1 MDIKIYPSKLIGTVS
16 APSSKSYS
24 HRMIIAAALADGISE
39 ISNVTDSNDITVTS
53 QAMEALG
60 ANVLSDS
67 GTYTV
72 RGIKTP
78 AAKADIDCGESGS
91 TLRFI
96 IPVAAALGTTAT
108 LNGHAKL
115 PQRPIT
121 PYTREFPKKGVT
133 FEPQSGLPITITGRL
148 RAGEYNLEGDV
159 SSQFITGLM
168 LALPLCEEDSA
179 IKLMS
184 PLQSKPYADMTI
196 AALKKFGVDI
206 REMKLDGLPLY
217 LIKGGQKYKPCRI
230 AVEGDYSQAAF
241 FFTANAL
248 GSEINVTNLDPDSVQ
263 GDKEIL
269 NIIAS
274 CGREM
279 NPFTA
284 DAGNIPD
291 LVPILAVLGSM
302 TKGQSKIINGARLK
316 IKESDRLLAV
326 SEMLNTLG
334 GKVKVL
340 DDGLY
345 IEPVEKLKGG
355 EIDSFGDHRIAMC
368 AAIAAT
374 RSENNVVI
382 ENAESVEKSYP
393 KFFEDYK
400 TLGGKIDGIIM
411 G

>member
-133 FEPQSGLPITITGRL
+133 FEPQSGLPITVTGKL

-274 CGREM
+274 CGKEM

-291 LVPILAVLGSM
+291 LVPILAVLGSV

-316 IKESDRLLAV
+316 IKESDRLVCVANA
-326 SEMLNTLG
+326 LNAIG
-334 GKVKVL
+334 GKVTAG
-340 DDGLY
+340 DDFL
-345 IEPVEKLKGG
+345 IMDHIDHFTGG
-355 EIDSFGDHRIAMC
+355 EVDSCKDHRIVMA

-374 RSENNVVI
+374 ASTAPVIIHGAENVN
-382 ENAESVEKSYP
+382 KSYP
-393 KFFEDYK
+393 RFFDDFK
-400 TLGGKIDGIIM
+400 SLGGQFEVL
-411 G
+411 

>member
-133 FEPQSGLPITITGRL
+133 FEPQSGLPITITGKL

-206 REMKLDGLPLY
+206 REMNLDGLPLY

-274 CGREM
+274 CGKEM

-291 LVPILAVLGSM
+291 LVPILAVLG
-302 TKGQSKIINGARLK
+302 L
-316 IKESDRLLAV
+316 
-326 SEMLNTLG
+326 
-334 GKVKVL
+334 
-340 DDGLY
+340 
-345 IEPVEKLKGG
+345 
-355 EIDSFGDHRIAMC
+355 
-368 AAIAAT
+368 
-374 RSENNVVI
+374 
-382 ENAESVEKSYP
+382 
-393 KFFEDYK
+393 
-400 TLGGKIDGIIM
+400 
-411 G
+411 

>member
-39 ISNVTDSNDITVTS
+39 ITNVTDSNDITVTS

-60 ANVLSDS
+60 AKVLSDG

-72 RGIKTP
+72 LGIKKP

-108 LNGHAKL
+108 FNGHAKL

-133 FEPQSGLPITITGRL
+133 FEPQSGLPITVTGKL

-274 CGREM
+274 CGKEM

-284 DAGNIPD
+284 NAGNIPD

-316 IKESDRLLAV
+316 IKESDRLVCVANA
-326 SEMLNTLG
+326 LNAIG
-334 GKVKVL
+334 GKVTAG
-340 DDGLY
+340 DDFLTMDH
-345 IEPVEKLKGG
+345 IDHFTGG
-355 EIDSFGDHRIAMC
+355 EVDSCKDHRIVMA

-374 RSENNVVI
+374 ASTAPVIIHGAENVN
-382 ENAESVEKSYP
+382 KSYP
-393 KFFEDYK
+393 RFFDDFK
-400 TLGGKIDGIIM
+400 SLGGQFEVL
-411 G
+411 

>member
-1 MDIKIYPSKLIGTVS
+1 MDVKIYPSKLIGTLN

-24 HRMIIAAALADGISE
+24 HRMIIAAALAGGISE
-39 ISNVTDSNDITVTS
+39 ISNVTGSDDIKVTAG
-53 QAMEALG
+53 AMEALG
-60 ANVLSDS
+60 ADVLAD
-67 GTYTV
+67 GDVYTV

-96 IPVAAALGTTAT
+96 IPVAAALGTNAT
-108 LNGHAKL
+108 FRGHGKL
-115 PQRPIT
+115 PERPYT
-121 PYTREFPKKGVT
+121 PYVREFSKKGIS
-133 FEPQSGLPITITGRL
+133 FEPQSGLPMTISGRL
-148 RAGEYNLEGDV
+148 TAGEYLLEGDV

-168 LALPLCEEDSA
+168 FALPLCEEDSV
-179 IKLMS
+179 IKLTS

-196 AALKKFGVDI
+196 AALKNFGI
-206 REMKLDGLPLY
+206 NIYETKLDGLPMY
-217 LIKGGQKYKPCRI
+217 LIKGGQKYSPCRVS
-230 AVEGDYSQAAF
+230 VEGDYSQAAF

-274 CGREM
+274 CGKEM

-291 LVPILAVLGSM
+291 LVPILAVLGSV

-316 IKESDRLLAV
+316 IKESDRLVCVANA
-326 SEMLNTLG
+326 LNAIG
-334 GKVKVL
+334 GKVTAG
-340 DDGLY
+340 DDFLTMDH
-345 IEPVEKLKGG
+345 IDHFTGG
-355 EIDSFGDHRIAMC
+355 EVDSCKDHRIVMA

-374 RSENNVVI
+374 ASTAPVIIHGAENVN
-382 ENAESVEKSYP
+382 KSYP
-393 KFFEDYK
+393 RFFDDFK
-400 TLGGKIDGIIM
+400 SLGGQFEIL
-411 G
+411 